1 MGLYAIPLEFDFYF
15 FWSLLLYADLDSLFA
30 GTK

>member
-15 FWSLLLYADLDSLFA
+15 WSLLLYADLASLVA